1 MNLSLTAR
9 RCLVC
14 GSTQGIGRASA
25 VVLARLGASVTLMAR
40 DQDRL
45 RETRDFLPCEHD
57 SQRHDWIAADF
68 DDPVGVGDVLRAS
81 LADGRVYQ
89 VLVNNTGGPA
99 GGRAIDATP
108 DAYTRAFRMHVLCNQ
123 VLAMGVTP
131 GMIASG
137 YGRIVNIISTSVRQ
151 PIAGLGVSNTVRGAV
166 ASWAKTLSRELA
178 PHGITVNNVL
188 PGFTETTRLESLIR
202 TRARQR
208 GVDEGVVAD
217 EMRASVPMGRFGQAE
232 EIAHAVAFLASPAA
246 SYISGQSLAVDGGRL
261 ETI

>member
-1 MNLSLTAR
+1 M
-9 RCLVC
+9 C

-25 VVLARLGASVTLMAR
+25 IVLARLGASVTLLAR
-40 DQDRL
+40 DEARL
-45 RETRDFLPCEHD
+45 REVWGILASEAGGQ
-57 SQRHDWIAADF
+57 SHDWIVGDS
-68 DDPVGVGDVLRAS
+68 DDPDGVGSAVRAS
-81 LADGRVYQ
+81 LADGRVYH

-108 DAYTRAFRMHVLCNQ
+108 EAYARAFRMHVLCNQ
-123 VLAMGVTP
+123 VLAMAVTS
-131 GMIASG
+131 GMIESG

-188 PGFTETTRLESLIR
+188 PGFTETARLGSLIR
-202 TRARQR
+202 SRAQQR
-208 GVDEGVVAD
+208 GVDEEVVSA
-217 EMRASVPMGRFGQAE
+217 EMRSSVPMGRFGDAE
-232 EIAHAVAFLASPAA
+232 EVANAVAFLASPAA

-261 ETI
+261 EAI